1 MMRIAH
7 RVERPSRI
15 VSLDEVSEEVSRVVP
30 VTSLLVVGEVLVEF
44 MRPSRDVPLN
54 ETDVMIGPFPS
65 GAPGIFASAASRLG
79 VPTALCAA
87 VGDDPFGQLIRG
99 RLQQHGVD
107 VDGVVI
113 DPDRATAVAF
123 VAYTSTGERSFVFH
137 VSGAAAARLR
147 PTDLGRRPEDTD
159 WLHISGSSLA
169 LGSPLAETA
178 VEAVG
183 RVKRA
188 GGRVSVDPNIRAE
201 ASSPGVTSAIR
212 SIARQADVLLPSEG
226 ELDALGLDERELLE
240 AGAVVCTTLGA
251 NGARVRY
258 GTIDVHVPAPAAD
271 EVDPTGAGD
280 IFAAGFVAATLG
292 GADPVDAARRG
303 CEVAAPSVEAVG
315 TMESSIERS

>member
-1 MMRIAH
+1 M
-7 RVERPSRI
+7 
-15 VSLDEVSEEVSRVVP
+15 
-30 VTSLLVVGEVLVEF
+30 TSLLVVGEVLAEF
-44 MRPSRDVPLN
+44 LRPDRDSPLN
-54 ETDVMIGPFPS
+54 ETGVMLGPFPS

-79 VPTALCAA
+79 IPTALCAV

-113 DPDRATAVAF
+113 DPNRATAVAF
-123 VAYTSTGERSFVFH
+123 VAYTSTGDRSFVFH
-137 VSGAAAARLR
+137 VSDAAAARLR
-147 PTDLGRRPEDTD
+147 PADLGRRPEETD

-178 VEAVG
+178 VEAVE

-201 ASSPGVTSAIR
+201 ASTRSVMTAIR
-212 SIARQADVLLPSEG
+212 SIAQHADVLLPSEG
-226 ELDALGLDERELLE
+226 ELDALGLDEAELLE
-240 AGAVVCTTLGA
+240 AGAVICTTLGA
-251 NGARVRY
+251 KGARVHR
-258 GTIDVHVPAPAAD
+258 GTLDVHVPAPAAN

-280 IFAAGFVAATLG
+280 IFAAGFVAATLE
-292 GADPVDAARRG
+292 GADLVEAARRG
-303 CEVAAPSVEAVG
+303 CEVASSSVGTVG